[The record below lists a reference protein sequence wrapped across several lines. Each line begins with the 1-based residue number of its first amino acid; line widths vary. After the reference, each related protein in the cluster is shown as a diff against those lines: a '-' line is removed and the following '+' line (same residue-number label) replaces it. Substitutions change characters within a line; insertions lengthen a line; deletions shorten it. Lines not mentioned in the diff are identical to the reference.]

1 MNAREAFYGP
11 NVGYALELY
20 ERYLADPD
28 SVDAATR
35 SFFEQL
41 GPLEDG
47 QGLVATLARPTT
59 ETPVSSRNGHV
70 AEAPPSPGNGGSA
83 AASPP
88 QPVAPSSAR
97 RAPQEKVSGSE
108 VLKVVTAARL
118 ARGIREY
125 GHLCANIDPLGGPR
139 PGDPMLDPATHH
151 LTEEDLRRL
160 PATIVWPSAG
170 PELASCLEAIDRLR
184 EIYCGPIGYDF
195 DHVQDF
201 GERAWLHA
209 VVESGTFRTPLSPDQ
224 KRRLLRRLTEVEG
237 FEGFMHTV
245 YQNQKRFSIE
255 GNDMLI
261 PMLDS
266 IVRRASE
273 AGTHEILMGMAH
285 RGRLDVLAHIL
296 HKPIGLIFSG
306 FQTAAKQDVA
316 PPVDETDE
324 RWTGD
329 VKYHMGWH
337 SAVELGDGRR
347 LDITLA
353 DNPSHLEVID
363 PVVEGFARA
372 AQDDRSH
379 GGAPIQDVK
388 RALPIT
394 IHGDAAFPG
403 EGVVAETLNL
413 SALGGYETG
422 GTIRIIVNNQ
432 VGFTTGADEG
442 RSTLYASDVA
452 KGFEIPIVHV
462 NADDAEACLHCVRLA
477 HAYREKFHK
486 DFLIDLIGYR
496 RWGHNEGDEP
506 GFTQP
511 RMYNQIAQHPTV
523 REIYARSLLE
533 AGIVTDEEIAAM
545 QSEVQDRLRQARDES
560 EGLVPVAM
568 PSAAPAVRA
577 PPEIHTAVPAGA
589 LHALNESLLQ
599 RPEGFTVNPRLDRI
613 MSRRREAIDREGGID
628 WALAEALAFA
638 SILADGTPIRMTGQ
652 DTERGTFSQRHLV
665 LHDPDTGAR
674 YVPLQALPQAN
685 ASFAVYNSPLSE
697 LAVMGFEYGYSVH
710 APNAL
715 VLWEAQFGDFANMG
729 QVIVD
734 QFLSAARAKWRTWPA
749 LVLLLPHAY
758 EGQGPEHSSA
768 RLERFL
774 QLAAEDNLR
783 IVNCTTAAQ
792 YFHVLRLQAATLES
806 DRRPLVLLTPKS
818 LLRHPRAG
826 SSLAEL
832 AEGSFRP
839 VIDTGHTEGRDAVER
854 LVLCSGKVAVDLAV
868 AMGQNPPP
876 DGSSRVAVARLEQ
889 LYPFPE
895 RELRAVIQGYRNL
908 REVVWAQEEPENMG
922 AWSYVAPH
930 LDALLG
936 GAETPEL
943 PGPVQLRYVGRPYR
957 ASTAEGST
965 KFHEWEQEHIVGG
978 ALGRDRAEGAGA
990 VGIEAREG
998 QNVG

>member
-1 MNAREAFYGP
+1 MNAREALYGP

-20 ERYLADPD
+20 ERYLADPE

-35 SFFEQL
+35 SFFEHL
-41 GPLEDG
+41 GPLDDG
-47 QGLVATLARPTT
+47 QGFEATLARPTT
-59 ETPVSSRNGHV
+59 ETPTASGNGHV
-70 AEAPPSPGNGGSA
+70 AGPPPAVERSTSSAPPRQA
-83 AASPP
+83 AA
-88 QPVAPSSAR
+88 APKPG
-97 RAPQEKVSGSE
+97 APTQALPGAQ

-125 GHLCANIDPLGGPR
+125 GHLCARIDPLGELR
-139 PGDPMLDPATHH
+139 PGDPMLEAATHH
-151 LTEEDLRRL
+151 LADDDLRAL

-184 EIYCGPIGYDF
+184 QIYCGPIGYDF
-195 DHVQDF
+195 DHIQDF
-201 GERAWLHA
+201 GERAWLHT

-224 KRRLLRRLTEVEG
+224 KRTLLRRLTEVEG
-237 FEGFMHTV
+237 FERFMHTV
-245 YQNQKRFSIE
+245 YQGQKRFSIE

-266 IVRRASE
+266 IVRRAGD
-273 AGTHEILMGMAH
+273 AGTREILIGMAH

-296 HKPIGLIFSG
+296 GKPIGLILSG
-306 FQTAAKQDVA
+306 FQTAARQDITA
-316 PPVDETDE
+316 PIDETDE

-337 SAVELGDGRR
+337 NAIELDAGRR

-363 PVVEGFARA
+363 PVIAGFARA

-379 GGAPIQDVK
+379 GGAPVQDVK
-388 RALPIT
+388 RALPVT

-413 SALGGYETG
+413 SALEGYETG

-442 RSTLYASDVA
+442 RSTLYASDLA

-506 GFTQP
+506 SFTQP
-511 RMYNQIAQHPTV
+511 RMYAQIAGHPTV
-523 REIYARSLLE
+523 QEIYARGLQE
-533 AGIVTDEEIAAM
+533 AGIITQEEVAAM
-545 QSEVQDRLRQARDES
+545 QAEVQERLRQARDES

-568 PSAAPAVRA
+568 PSAAPRVCA
-577 PPEIHTAVPAGA
+577 PPEIHTAVAADRLHTFNEA
-589 LHALNESLLQ
+589 LLE
-599 RPEGFTVNPRLDRI
+599 RPEGFTVNPRLERI
-613 MSRRREAIDREGGID
+613 ISRRREAIDREGGID
-628 WALAEALAFA
+628 WSLAESLAFA
-638 SILADGTPIRMTGQ
+638 AILSDGTPIRMSGQ

-665 LHDPDTGAR
+665 LHDPETDAS
-674 YVPLQALPQAN
+674 YVPLQALPQAQ

-734 QFLSAARAKWRTWPA
+734 QFLSAARVKWRTWPA

-783 IVNCTTAAQ
+783 VVNCTTSAQ
-792 YFHVLRLQAATLES
+792 YFHLLRLQAATLES
-806 DRRPLVLLTPKS
+806 DRRPLVLMTPKS
-818 LLRHPRAG
+818 LLRHPRAA
-826 SSLAEL
+826 SSLSDL
-832 AEGSFRP
+832 AHGSFVP
-839 VIDTGHTEGRDAVER
+839 VIDTGPEDARDAVAR
-854 LVLCSGKVAVDLAV
+854 LVLCSGKVAIDLAV
-868 AMGQNPPP
+868 AAGQDPPVN
-876 DGSSRVAVARLEQ
+876 GASRVAVARVEQ
-889 LYPFPE
+889 LYPFPAE
-895 RELRAVIQGYRNL
+895 ALSAVIRRYPRL
-908 REVVWAQEEPENMG
+908 TEIVWVQEEPENMG
-922 AWSYVAPH
+922 AWSYVAPEIH
-930 LDALLG
+930 DILAG
-936 GAETPEL
+936 SEPSL
-943 PGPVQLRYVGRPYR
+943 PGPIRLRYVGRPYR

-965 KFHEWEQEHIVGG
+965 KFHEWEQERIIGD
-978 ALGRDRAEGAGA
+978 ALGFTGVEEEAPVA
-990 VGIEAREG
+990 VETLGG